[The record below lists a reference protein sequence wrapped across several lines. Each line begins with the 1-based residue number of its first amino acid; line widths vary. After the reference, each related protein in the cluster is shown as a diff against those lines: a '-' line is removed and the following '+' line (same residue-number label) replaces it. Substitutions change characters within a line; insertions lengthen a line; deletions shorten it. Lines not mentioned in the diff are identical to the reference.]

1 MNLDIFK
8 PYLKKTFLFQFLML
22 LIVFLNGC
30 ASVPVS
36 KKKWAEKTFK
46 KLSIRQ
52 KIAQMMIYRM
62 HLKYNKITPE
72 KWNEI
77 KSLLSNDGIGG
88 IHIWSGDGSS
98 SLAMLNEIQKRSKVP
113 VIIDADIERG
123 LGQRFSSGTDF
134 PPLMAITATGIP
146 NNAYEVGRIV
156 AEESRAAGVQWNL
169 SPVVDVNNNPLN
181 PIINTRSFSESPDIV
196 SEFSL
201 EYIKGLQDH
210 GMIATAKHFP
220 GHGDTQTDSHSSL
233 AMIPSDSSRLWSVE
247 LKPFV
252 KVAKAGVDAIMIAHV
267 HAPDFQ
273 PESDN
278 PATLSKFWVTNIL
291 RKKIGF
297 EGVIITDGMGMGGVT
312 KNYADDYAIIETV
325 KAGCDVII
333 QNYDIVGSID
343 AIEEAVLNGEINI
356 ESINSSVLKILKM
369 KEKAG
374 LHLNP
379 FVDIESMMSMIG
391 KKEHKEVS
399 DRISSESITLLKD
412 EQKLLPLSIDARDTL
427 YVFDIYD
434 QENKHSISS
443 LTSNLIRERFPI
455 RTIQIDES
463 DKKYVLDAILRSIP
477 KNSRILIN
485 AFVSPKEWKDRIFF
499 PDNETYFVNELMKKS
514 NRIILA
520 SLGTPYLLMD
530 FPDVST
536 YICAYKGSF
545 VMQNALFKAL
555 MGKENISGRLPVS
568 IPNIFDIGSGVLL
581 EKRTKPVEKN
591 KFEPG
596 KLLLRVRPKLVNADI
611 SMMSEAM
618 NSAVVDSA
626 WSGGVLLA
634 AKDGNIFYHKGH
646 GYHTYDKINDVNS
659 SDIFDLASITKAV
672 ATTSAIMKLQDLN
685 KIDISE
691 PVIKYLPRFKGKN
704 KKYFSQKS
712 QITVKDLLSH
722 VSGLPAFKQ
731 YYRKDKSKE
740 SLLTSIYNTDPVQNN
755 RDTTI
760 YSDVGAIIL
769 GDIVEK
775 ISGLNLDVFVD
786 SMVFKPLGMNTTF
799 YNPPDTKKHRIVPT
813 EINSE
818 GELIH
823 GFVHDENAYSLGG
836 VAGHA
841 GLFSTA
847 KDLAVFSQMMLN
859 GGLYGWKRIFKT
871 GTVNSFT
878 SKAGILDNSS
888 RLLGWDSPAGLASGG
903 VYLSDSSFGHTGF
916 TGTSIWI
923 DPENGVIVVL
933 LTNAVYP
940 NRESKS
946 PKYYDW
952 RQKVHS
958 SVYES
963 LMFESKNTNLQL
975 RPRWNNIK
983 Q

>member
-463 DKKYVLDAILRSIP
+463 DKKP
-477 KNSRILIN
+477 
-485 AFVSPKEWKDRIFF
+485 
-499 PDNETYFVNELMKKS
+499 
-514 NRIILA
+514 
-520 SLGTPYLLMD
+520 LLQSM
-530 FPDVST
+530 S
-536 YICAYKGSF
+536 
-545 VMQNALFKAL
+545 
-555 MGKENISGRLPVS
+555 
-568 IPNIFDIGSGVLL
+568 
-581 EKRTKPVEKN
+581 
-591 KFEPG
+591 
-596 KLLLRVRPKLVNADI
+596 LLL
-611 SMMSEAM
+611 
-618 NSAVVDSA
+618 
-626 WSGGVLLA
+626 
-634 AKDGNIFYHKGH
+634 
-646 GYHTYDKINDVNS
+646 
-659 SDIFDLASITKAV
+659 
-672 ATTSAIMKLQDLN
+672 
-685 KIDISE
+685 
-691 PVIKYLPRFKGKN
+691 
-704 KKYFSQKS
+704 
-712 QITVKDLLSH
+712 
-722 VSGLPAFKQ
+722 
-731 YYRKDKSKE
+731 
-740 SLLTSIYNTDPVQNN
+740 
-755 RDTTI
+755 
-760 YSDVGAIIL
+760 
-769 GDIVEK
+769 
-775 ISGLNLDVFVD
+775 
-786 SMVFKPLGMNTTF
+786 
-799 YNPPDTKKHRIVPT
+799 
-813 EINSE
+813 
-818 GELIH
+818 
-823 GFVHDENAYSLGG
+823 
-836 VAGHA
+836 
-841 GLFSTA
+841 
-847 KDLAVFSQMMLN
+847 
-859 GGLYGWKRIFKT
+859 
-871 GTVNSFT
+871 
-878 SKAGILDNSS
+878 
-888 RLLGWDSPAGLASGG
+888 
-903 VYLSDSSFGHTGF
+903 
-916 TGTSIWI
+916 
-923 DPENGVIVVL
+923 
-933 LTNAVYP
+933 
-940 NRESKS
+940 
-946 PKYYDW
+946 
-952 RQKVHS
+952 
-958 SVYES
+958 
-963 LMFESKNTNLQL
+963 
-975 RPRWNNIK
+975 
-983 Q
+983 

>member
-8 PYLKKTFLFQFLML
+8 PYLKKAFLFQFLML
-22 LIVFLNGC
+22 LILFLNGC
-30 ASVPVS
+30 ASIPVS

-46 KLSIRQ
+46 KLSLRQ

-98 SLAMLNEIQKRSKVP
+98 SLALLNEIQKRSKVP

-312 KNYADDYAIIETV
+312 KNYADDYAIIESV

-391 KKEHKEVS
+391 KKEHKEAS

-412 EQKLLPLSIDARDTL
+412 EQKLLPLSMDARDTL

-443 LTSNLIRERFPI
+443 LTSNLIREKFPI

-568 IPNIFDIGSGVLL
+568 IPNIFCLL
-581 EKRTKPVEKN
+581 YTSPSPRDRTRSRMP
-591 KFEPG
+591 
-596 KLLLRVRPKLVNADI
+596 
-611 SMMSEAM
+611 S
-618 NSAVVDSA
+618 SA
-626 WSGGVLLA
+626 
-634 AKDGNIFYHKGH
+634 
-646 GYHTYDKINDVNS
+646 
-659 SDIFDLASITKAV
+659 
-672 ATTSAIMKLQDLN
+672 
-685 KIDISE
+685 
-691 PVIKYLPRFKGKN
+691 
-704 KKYFSQKS
+704 
-712 QITVKDLLSH
+712 
-722 VSGLPAFKQ
+722 
-731 YYRKDKSKE
+731 
-740 SLLTSIYNTDPVQNN
+740 
-755 RDTTI
+755 
-760 YSDVGAIIL
+760 
-769 GDIVEK
+769 
-775 ISGLNLDVFVD
+775 
-786 SMVFKPLGMNTTF
+786 
-799 YNPPDTKKHRIVPT
+799 
-813 EINSE
+813 
-818 GELIH
+818 
-823 GFVHDENAYSLGG
+823 
-836 VAGHA
+836 
-841 GLFSTA
+841 
-847 KDLAVFSQMMLN
+847 
-859 GGLYGWKRIFKT
+859 
-871 GTVNSFT
+871 
-878 SKAGILDNSS
+878 
-888 RLLGWDSPAGLASGG
+888 
-903 VYLSDSSFGHTGF
+903 
-916 TGTSIWI
+916 
-923 DPENGVIVVL
+923 
-933 LTNAVYP
+933 
-940 NRESKS
+940 
-946 PKYYDW
+946 
-952 RQKVHS
+952 
-958 SVYES
+958 
-963 LMFESKNTNLQL
+963 
-975 RPRWNNIK
+975 
-983 Q
+983 

>member
-8 PYLKKTFLFQFLML
+8 PYLKKAFLFQFLML
-22 LIVFLNGC
+22 LIIFLNGC

-46 KLSIRQ
+46 KLSLRQ

-77 KSLLSNDGIGG
+77 KSLLLNDGIGG

-297 EGVIITDGMGMGGVT
+297 EGIIITDGMGMGGVT

-412 EQKLLPLSIDARDTL
+412 EQKLLPLSMDARDTL

-555 MGKENISGRLPVS
+555 MGIENISGRLPVS
-568 IPNIFDIGSGVLL
+568 IPNIFDVGSGVLL
-581 EKRTKPVEKN
+581 EKRTK
-591 KFEPG
+591 
-596 KLLLRVRPKLVNADI
+596 
-611 SMMSEAM
+611 
-618 NSAVVDSA
+618 
-626 WSGGVLLA
+626 
-634 AKDGNIFYHKGH
+634 
-646 GYHTYDKINDVNS
+646 
-659 SDIFDLASITKAV
+659 
-672 ATTSAIMKLQDLN
+672 Q
-685 KIDISE
+685 
-691 PVIKYLPRFKGKN
+691 
-704 KKYFSQKS
+704 
-712 QITVKDLLSH
+712 
-722 VSGLPAFKQ
+722 SGLEEKRD
-731 YYRKDKSKE
+731 RK
-740 SLLTSIYNTDPVQNN
+740 
-755 RDTTI
+755 
-760 YSDVGAIIL
+760 
-769 GDIVEK
+769 
-775 ISGLNLDVFVD
+775 
-786 SMVFKPLGMNTTF
+786 
-799 YNPPDTKKHRIVPT
+799 
-813 EINSE
+813 
-818 GELIH
+818 
-823 GFVHDENAYSLGG
+823 
-836 VAGHA
+836 
-841 GLFSTA
+841 
-847 KDLAVFSQMMLN
+847 
-859 GGLYGWKRIFKT
+859 
-871 GTVNSFT
+871 
-878 SKAGILDNSS
+878 
-888 RLLGWDSPAGLASGG
+888 
-903 VYLSDSSFGHTGF
+903 
-916 TGTSIWI
+916 
-923 DPENGVIVVL
+923 
-933 LTNAVYP
+933 
-940 NRESKS
+940 
-946 PKYYDW
+946 
-952 RQKVHS
+952 
-958 SVYES
+958 
-963 LMFESKNTNLQL
+963 
-975 RPRWNNIK
+975 
-983 Q
+983 